1 MRLVECDLTN
11 IITIYDQNH
20 TTFLIPSFKQH
31 QELFILPEYFIHFE
45 ICPKFKKSITMDNN
59 KNETNK
65 SRRSFFTS
73 FLNSK
78 KEKVKMLTAD
88 GKLVE
93 VDKAVLDAAS
103 KQKVNNKEILQ
114 WMNNPS
120 KNDNEI

>member
-1 MRLVECDLTN
+1 
-11 IITIYDQNH
+11 
-20 TTFLIPSFKQH
+20 
-31 QELFILPEYFIHFE
+31 
-45 ICPKFKKSITMDNN
+45 MDNN
-59 KNETNK
+59 KNETNR

-93 VDKAVLDAAS
+93 VDKDVFDAAI

-120 KNDNEI
+120 KNENEI

>member
-1 MRLVECDLTN
+1 MN
-11 IITIYDQNH
+11 
-20 TTFLIPSFKQH
+20 
-31 QELFILPEYFIHFE
+31 
-45 ICPKFKKSITMDNN
+45 
-59 KNETNK
+59 
-65 SRRSFFTS
+65 
-73 FLNSK
+73 LN

-114 WMNNPS
+114 WMKNPS

>member
-1 MRLVECDLTN
+1 
-11 IITIYDQNH
+11 
-20 TTFLIPSFKQH
+20 
-31 QELFILPEYFIHFE
+31 
-45 ICPKFKKSITMDNN
+45 MDNN
-59 KNETNK
+59 KNETSK

-93 VDKAVLDAAS
+93 IDKAVLDAAN

-114 WMNNPS
+114 WMKNPS